1 MTWIFQLRINGK
13 QGPAG
18 CDAEHGDADHH
29 KRKMV
34 PEGYRKILIRVISYA
49 RLESETKKI
58 SGSMERLFP
67 MGYKN
72 YSAYHD
78 DCLLMFSVVIFSGI
92 L

>member
-1 MTWIFQLRINGK
+1 MAMLITINAK
-13 QGPAG
+13 WYQR
-18 CDAEHGDADHH
+18 DIE
-29 KRKMV
+29 
-34 PEGYRKILIRVISYA
+34 KILIRVISYA

-58 SGSMERLFP
+58 SGSMERLFS

-72 YSAYHD
+72 YTAYLD